1 MAGRATLVSS
11 LLSRIYMST
20 TAMINVYYDAICPGC
35 RKDRRRFERWAGK
48 RAEDIAWLDVT
59 EHQDQLREKGVS
71 PEAALRS
78 LHIERSDGAMIEG
91 VDAYRLLMQR
101 IPLLYPGAWLIGLP
115 GIKQGLRR
123 YYDHWVKKRLQ
134 REGRWPPQ

>member
-1 MAGRATLVSS
+1 
-11 LLSRIYMST
+11 MST
-20 TAMINVYYDAICPGC
+20 TAMINVYYDAICPIC

-48 RAEDIAWLDVT
+48 RAADIAWLDVT
-59 EHQDQLREKGVS
+59 EHQRQLREKGVS

-78 LHIERSDGAMIEG
+78 LHIELSDGTMIEG
-91 VDAYRLLMQR
+91 IDAYRLLMQR

-115 GIKQGLRR
+115 GIKQALRR

>member
-1 MAGRATLVSS
+1 
-11 LLSRIYMST
+11 MST
-20 TAMINVYYDAICPGC
+20 TAMINVYYDAICPIC
-35 RKDRRRFERWAGK
+35 RKERRRFERWAGK
-48 RAEDIAWLDVT
+48 RAAEIAWLDVT
-59 EHQDQLREKGVS
+59 EHQDQLRDKGVS

-78 LHIERSDGAMIEG
+78 LHIELDDGTMIEG
-91 VDAYRLLMQR
+91 IDAYRLLMQR